1 MSDSR
6 PWYAAY
12 DEGVPQAL
20 DVERVCMPEVLA
32 RTAQRFGDRP
42 AVTFLNRTLDYTELD
57 DAASRFAGAL
67 VDLGVEPGDR
77 VAIQLPNVPQATIA
91 FFGALRAG
99 AVVVMTNPLY
109 TLREVEHQWADAD
122 CKVAVTADFTWM
134 DLIRENRARL
144 RPEHYVVASI
154 PEYLGFP
161 LNWLAPLKLKK
172 AEPRRWAK
180 FPDEPGVSRFKKLVD
195 RTAALTTPPELD
207 FDGLALLQ
215 YTGGTTGASKGA
227 MLTHANLSANVQQ
240 TVAWFTQVEQGREVL
255 MTALPLFHV
264 FGLTVCMNF
273 GVWVGARLVLQP
285 NPRDLPAVIKGIEKN
300 RVTLFPSVPALF
312 NALNEYAGIED
323 HDLRSIKS
331 CFSGSA
337 PIPPDVLRR
346 FEELTGATIVEGFGM
361 SETSPVTHCNP
372 LLGERRIG
380 TVGIPVSGT
389 EAKVVSVDDGVTEM
403 PLGEEGELVIA
414 GPQVMQGYWQRP
426 DETEKTLRDGWMHTG
441 DLATIDAE
449 GYFRIVGRMKDMIN
463 CGGLKVFP
471 DEVDAVLMS
480 HPDIVEAAT
489 IGVPDERRG
498 ETVKSFIVLRSGA
511 SLDEAAIEAFAR
523 ENLAAYKIPRE
534 VEFLAELPKSTVM
547 KVLRRELRD
556 MELKKRGG

>member
-1 MSDSR
+1 MSESR
-6 PWYAAY
+6 AWYAAY
-12 DEGVPQAL
+12 DDGVPEELAI
-20 DVERVCMPEVLA
+20 EPVCMPEALA

-42 AVTFLNRTLDYTELD
+42 AVTFLNRTLDYRQLD
-57 DAASRFAGAL
+57 EAASRFAGAL
-67 VDLGVEPGDR
+67 VALGVAPGDR
-77 VAIQLPNVPQATIA
+77 VAIQLPNIPQAAIA

-109 TLREVEHQWADAD
+109 TLREVEHQWSDAGV
-122 CKVAVTADFTWM
+122 KVAVTSDFTWM
-134 DLIRENRARL
+134 GLVRENRARL

-161 LNWLAPLKLKK
+161 LNWLAPFKLKK
-172 AEPRRWAK
+172 ADPPRWAK
-180 FPDEPGVSRFKKLVD
+180 FPDEPGVSRFKKLVES
-195 RTAALTTPPELD
+195 TAPLAARPALD
-207 FDGLALLQ
+207 FEGLALLQ
-215 YTGGTTGASKGA
+215 YTGGTTGRSKGA
-227 MLTHANLSANVQQ
+227 MLTHKNLSANVQQ
-240 TVAWFTQVEQGREVL
+240 TAAWFSGAEQGREVM

-285 NPRDLPAVIKGIEKN
+285 NPRDLPAVIKGIEKHH
-300 RVTLFPSVPALF
+300 VTLFPAVPALF
-312 NALNEYAGIED
+312 SALNEYEGIER

-337 PIPPDVLRR
+337 PIAPEVLRR

-372 LLGERRIG
+372 LEGERRIG
-380 TVGIPVSGT
+380 TVGVPVSST
-389 EAKVVSVDDGVTEM
+389 DARVISVDDGVTEM
-403 PLGEEGELVIA
+403 PCGEEGELVIA
-414 GPQVMQGYWQRP
+414 GPQVMAGYWQRP
-426 DETEKTLRDGWMHTG
+426 EETAATLKDGWMHTG
-441 DLATIDAE
+441 DLATVDEA

-471 DEVDAVLMS
+471 DEVDAVLVS

-498 ETVKSFIVLRSGA
+498 ETVKSFIVLRAGA
-511 SLDEAAIEAFAR
+511 TLDAAGVEVFAR
-523 ENLAAYKIPRE
+523 ENLAAYKIPRQ
-534 VEFLAELPKSTVM
+534 VEFLDELPKSTVM
-547 KVLRRELRD
+547 KVLRRELR
-556 MELKKRGG
+556 EREGS